1 MASKEKTTMSVPE
14 MRQMLG
20 LKKTESYWLVHKNF
34 FKTRMIAGKMRI
46 NIESFEKWYSCQ
58 THYKKVDGPTPGA
71 ALNAVSYSV
80 HDISKMLGIS
90 TDSVYELLERRKIE
104 TFSCDN
110 QKRVE
115 KRLFDRWLRR
125 QAHYRTPEQR
135 EQDREAEESTM
146 SLPEMG
152 RLIFLSRNQAYALAK
167 RTPELEI
174 ISIAGQRRVTK
185 TSFEKWYSSQK
196 KYRKYEDM
204 TEAEQRKILKALQG
218 DNTDPLEQPNTE
230 DLLKKGLKKEWYSIK
245 EAAEM
250 LGLSE
255 SSVKRM
261 IYSEELGAEQF
272 GRFWRISRE
281 DIVWLLKQQQA
292 KHKEESENGI
302 DR

>member
-1 MASKEKTTMSVPE
+1 MIRRHV
-14 MRQMLG
+14 
-20 LKKTESYWLVHKNF
+20 F
-34 FKTRMIAGKMRI
+34 FLIAGKMRI

-58 THYKKVDGPTPGA
+58 THYKKVDGSAPGG

-90 TDSVYELLERRKIE
+90 TDSVYELLERKKIE

-110 QKRVE
+110 MKRVE
-115 KRLFDRWLRR
+115 KRIFDRWLKR
-125 QAHYRTPEQR
+125 QVHYRTLEQR

-174 ISIAGQRRVTK
+174 ITIAGQRRVTK
-185 TSFEKWYSSQK
+185 DSFEKWYSSQETS
-196 KYRKYEDM
+196 RMFEDM
-204 TEAEQRKILKALQG
+204 TETEQRQIQKTLQA
-218 DNTDPLEQPNTE
+218 DDPDPVEQLNADE
-230 DLLKKGLKKEWYSIK
+230 MLGNALKKEWYSIK
-245 EAAEM
+245 EVAEV
-250 LGLSE
+250 LKLSE

-261 IYSEELGAEQF
+261 VYSEKLGAEQF
-272 GRFWRISRE
+272 GRSWRISRE
-281 DIVWLLKQQQA
+281 DIVWFLKQQA
-292 KHKEESENGI
+292 AHKEEENENGI